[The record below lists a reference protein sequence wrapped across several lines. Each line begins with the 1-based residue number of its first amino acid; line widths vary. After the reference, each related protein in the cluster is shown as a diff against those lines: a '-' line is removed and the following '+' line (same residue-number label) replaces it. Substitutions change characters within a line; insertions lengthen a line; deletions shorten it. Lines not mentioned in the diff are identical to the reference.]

1 MYCLFLLSFS
11 ITDALPGSPFDLGVQ
26 VHFYIC
32 ALQPILET
40 YIHILHLSYG
50 SIYLIQC
57 MTAVEEAPNNVALLC
72 VPLTGHV
79 KKTGKRGDIACLHCH
94 LFFVVAIIR
103 VHYIRKIR
111 QNRFLS
117 FKKKKER
124 MRPNPLRGPFL
135 CIYS

>member
-40 YIHILHLSYG
+40 YIYILHLSYG

-79 KKTGKRGDIACLHCH
+79 KKTGKRGYIACLHCH

-117 FKKKKER
+117 FKKKRK
-124 MRPNPLRGPFL
+124 G
-135 CIYS
+135 